1 MRVTLVAALALLL
14 VASAAAARP
23 AATPKPLPLQ
33 DGYCLTKAERAKVV
47 RFRAGD
53 GVRLLGVQLGTG
65 TTGVVLGHEYRANLC
80 SWMPFARTLAR
91 AGIRVLAFDHRGFGS
106 SARGPVRYQSDVR
119 GAIAELRRR
128 GARRVVAG
136 GASMGGAAAIVG
148 GIAARA
154 DAVFGL
160 SPPAVFAGLDA
171 VAAVRTSDRPLLVAA
186 GALEPDFPEEAR
198 QIFEASPATG
208 QEPRAPADGLPR
220 DRHPPRP
227 RRCGAAR
234 EARRVRA
241 RLALG

>member
-1 MRVTLVAALALLL
+1 VRVTVVAALALLL
-14 VASAAAARP
+14 VASVAARP
-23 AATPKPLPLQ
+23 AARPKPLPLQ

-53 GVRLLGVQLGTG
+53 GVRLLGVQLGAG
-65 TTGVVLGHEYRANLC
+65 TTGVVLGHENRANLC

-106 SARGPVRYQSDVR
+106 SARGPARYASDVR

-136 GASMGGAAAIVG
+136 GASMGGTAAIVG
-148 GIAARA
+148 GIASRA

-160 SPPAVFAGLDA
+160 SPPAEFAGLDA

-186 GALEPDFPEEAR
+186 GALEPDFPDEAR
-198 QIFEASPATG
+198 RIFDASPATEKSLELPQTG
-208 QEPRAPADGLPR
+208 FHGTDILGDRAAAGLR
-220 DRHPPRP
+220 
-227 RRCGAAR
+227 AKLVAF
-234 EARRVRA
+234 VR
-241 RLALG
+241 G